1 MYCFPAGTK
10 VIIDNEGNTKNIED
24 IKLFDNVLSYDFSTN
39 RNVLVPIDNTFKSCP
54 GNYITITFSD
64 DSTLSCHSGHAIY
77 TKEGW
82 KSVSPHLL
90 MTGDYSNKLSV
101 NDSVLCFDNS
111 SLTNICKTVKSI
123 SEPSTEKI
131 NMYSIDIESPYISF
145 YADSVLVYETPLDK
159 SSSYGGVGKETQV
172 LMANGET
179 KPISEANIGNSVMAL
194 NRKTQESEPAVVKNA
209 YNLNST
215 FDVIKLTLTDNDNND
230 SELIVC
236 PRQAIYTTDGWKTII
251 GDTSIEGSLAN
262 VLSIGDI
269 IIKKDD
275 DNSFVSVKNIEMIS
289 IKGEDIYE
297 LDVDDNYDTYY
308 ITLGGSEYCTT
319 HQVHASINSQRSN
332 IAMLIMLHNMTSKC
346 Y

>member
-308 ITLGGSEYCTT
+308 ITLGGGRNTAQHTKSMP
-319 HQVHASINSQRSN
+319 A
-332 IAMLIMLHNMTSKC
+332 LIHNGAISPC
-346 Y
+346 